1 MHVPAWKVGQKRS
14 HFVNAVVLPVSN
26 YLLSIQVYATVL
38 TRAKRA
44 ERSWVTLD
52 VINISIRRI

>member
-52 VINISIRRI
+52 VINIH

>member
-1 MHVPAWKVGQKRS
+1 MHVPAWKVCQKRS

-52 VINISIRRI
+52 VINIH